1 MPDEVSPNFTP
12 YPRAMYH
19 RTLGCV
25 IVDDP
30 DAEAALG
37 AGWYRSWQDMD
48 RAEAAQATPQRKGRT
63 HDRP

>member
-1 MPDEVSPNFTP
+1 MPTLVSNGSP

-19 RTLGCV
+19 ETLGCV

-30 DAEAALG
+30 GEREALG
-37 AGWYRSWQDMD
+37 PGWYETPTVL
-48 RAEAAQATPQRKGRT
+48 ALALAQAPVVKKGRT

>member
-1 MPDEVSPNFTP
+1 MPTLVSNGSP

-19 RTLGCV
+19 ETLGCV